1 MSEAISGTICARVR
15 PAYRCAHAGYVLI
28 RKNDHLR
35 AFTLSIALGTRPPS
49 SRCSRCSNS
58 QGDDD
63 AKSDHDRGARRAY
76 RRYGNPDLLRPERGR
91 SRRRRNWRRCDRRVP
106 RNLHGDRG
114 ERIEDGINERNGQ
127 RRRQHSGWREQRLE
141 SVGEP
146 RACSSARHL
155 ARIRPRTAAL
165 GQAKSPGRSSG
176 AFLLGFASGS
186 GQRGQ
191 VADRVPVETRHD
203 GAGERTRRIE
213 DRPVH

>member
-1 MSEAISGTICARVR
+1 MTLVESVR
-15 PAYRCAHAGYVLI
+15 PRIRFTSPCATGVYPGCAGRGEPTLWRRLKLI
-28 RKNDHLR
+28 SSCSKSR
-35 AFTLSIALGTRPPS
+35 AFTLSIVLGTRPPS
-49 SRCSRCSNS
+49 SRCSRCSNI

-63 AKSDHDRGARRAY
+63 AKSDHDRGPRRAY

-141 SVGEP
+141 SIGEP

-165 GQAKSPGRSSG
+165 GQAKSPGRSSISS
-176 AFLLGFASGS
+176 GFCVRFRPARPGS
-186 GQRGQ
+186 
-191 VADRVPVETRHD
+191 
-203 GAGERTRRIE
+203 
-213 DRPVH
+213 RPCSS